1 MKEII
6 YKLPYRKN
14 GEKFTK
20 EIKIDFVPNQRYKD
34 FNAIQSAIIEIS
46 KRWNEYKTIEQEI
59 GLLIANRPK
68 DFKKDMEV
76 FKERLKQIEVE
87 IKQFENIPE
96 KRFKLLKQILI
107 DNGYKDDIE
116 LMDEYF
122 WDEYVEPESINELL
136 DVAINKDLNK
146 KKRQA

>member
-46 KRWNEYKTIEQEI
+46 KRWNEYNAIKEEI
-59 GLLIANRPK
+59 TLLLKNKP
-68 DFKKDMEV
+68 EN
-76 FKERLKQIEVE
+76 FKEDSKLFTARIKEIEDSIKDYADIPDKRLKLV
-87 IKQFENIPE
+87 
-96 KRFKLLKQILI
+96 KQILI
-107 DNGYKDDIE
+107 DNGYKDSE
-116 LMDEYF
+116 LMDSDF

>member
-6 YKLPYRKN
+6 YKLLYRKD
-14 GEKFTK
+14 GEKLTR

-34 FNAIQSAIIEIS
+34 FNAIQSAIIEIT

-59 GLLIANRPK
+59 GLLVTNRPK
-68 DFKKDMEV
+68 EFKKDMEV

-87 IKQFENIPE
+87 VKQFEDIPS

-107 DNGYKDDIE
+107 DNGYKDDFEI
-116 LMDEYF
+116 MDEYF

>member
-46 KRWNEYKTIEQEI
+46 KRWNEYNAIKEEI
-59 GLLIANRPK
+59 TLLLKNKP
-68 DFKKDMEV
+68 EN
-76 FKERLKQIEVE
+76 FKEDSKLFTARIKEIEESIKDYADIPDKRLKLV
-87 IKQFENIPE
+87 
-96 KRFKLLKQILI
+96 KQILI
-107 DNGYKDDIE
+107 DNGYKDSE
-116 LMDEYF
+116 LMDSDF
-122 WDEYVEPESINELL
+122 WDEHVEPETINEFL
-136 DVAINKDLNK
+136 DVVINKDIDK
-146 KKRQA
+146 KKV

>member
-46 KRWNEYKTIEQEI
+46 KRWNEYNAIKEEI
-59 GLLIANRPK
+59 TLLLKNKP
-68 DFKKDMEV
+68 EN
-76 FKERLKQIEVE
+76 FKEDSKLFTARIKEIEESIKDYADIPDKRLKLV
-87 IKQFENIPE
+87 
-96 KRFKLLKQILI
+96 KQILI
-107 DNGYKDDIE
+107 DNGYKDSE
-116 LMDEYF
+116 LMDSDF